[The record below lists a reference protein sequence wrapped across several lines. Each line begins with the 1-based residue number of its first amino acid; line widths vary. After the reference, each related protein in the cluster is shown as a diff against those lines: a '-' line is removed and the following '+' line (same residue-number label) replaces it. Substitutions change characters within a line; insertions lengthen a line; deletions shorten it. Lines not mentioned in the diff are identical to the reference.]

1 MITDQQSKWYRR
13 ILLPFWNQQEK
24 RIRALWR
31 ILGAVAVALLVP
43 SLLNAVIVRPLDLSF
58 ALMNLVSNGIAA
70 LVALGVVV
78 GWARYVD
85 RRELRAYGFSL
96 TSIWWRTLALGGLVG
111 LLGLGG
117 ALATDITLGWASIS
131 AIISPGTG
139 ELPFLLSI
147 SLFALTYVFVGFWEE
162 AIFRGIVMRNA
173 IEGLNIASVSYR
185 EALVGGWVLSS
196 VLFGLLHFGQATS
209 SLALVFWILAGLI
222 LGLAY
227 LLTDELAVPI
237 GLHFVLDFG
246 ANNVFGLA
254 NVRDVAGDI
263 PTVLRPTFS
272 GPEVFIGLSGVVN
285 TIWLMVIGILSVG
298 IIRWQYGSLRPR
310 IEPYTRPEN

>member
-58 ALMNLVSNGIAA
+58 TLMNLVSNGIAA

-111 LLGLGG
+111 LLGLSG

-162 AIFRGIVMRNA
+162 TIFRGLVMRNA

-185 EALVGGWVLSS
+185 GALVGGWVLSS

-237 GLHFVLDFG
+237 GLHFALDFG

-285 TIWLMVIGILSVG
+285 TIWLMVIGILTVG
-298 IIRWQYGSLRPR
+298 IIKWQYGSLRPR
-310 IEPYTRPEN
+310 IEPYIRPEN

>member
-285 TIWLMVIGILSVG
+285 TIWLMVIGILTVG

>member
-147 SLFALTYVFVGFWEE
+147 LLFALTYVFVGFWEE
-162 AIFRGIVMRNA
+162 AIFRGLVMRNA

-185 EALVGGWVLSS
+185 GALVGGGVLSS

-237 GLHFVLDFG
+237 GLHFALDFG

-285 TIWLMVIGILSVG
+285 TIWLMVIGILTVG
-298 IIRWQYGSLRPR
+298 IIKRQYGSLRPR
-310 IEPYTRPEN
+310 IEPYIRPEN

>member
-162 AIFRGIVMRNA
+162 AIFRGLVMRNA

-185 EALVGGWVLSS
+185 GALVGGWVLSS

-237 GLHFVLDFG
+237 GLHFALDFG

-285 TIWLMVIGILSVG
+285 TIWLMVIGILTIG

>member
-254 NVRDVAGDI
+254 NVRDIAGDI
-263 PTVLRPTFS
+263 PTVLRPSFS

>member
-96 TSIWWRTLALGGLVG
+96 TSIWWRTLALGGLIG

-254 NVRDVAGDI
+254 NVRDIAGDI
-263 PTVLRPTFS
+263 PTVLRPSFS

>member
-185 EALVGGWVLSS
+185 GALVGGWVLSS

-227 LLTDELAVPI
+227 LLTDKLAVPI
-237 GLHFVLDFG
+237 GLHFALDFG

-285 TIWLMVIGILSVG
+285 TIWLMVIGILTVG

>member
-162 AIFRGIVMRNA
+162 AIFRGLVMRNA

-185 EALVGGWVLSS
+185 GALVGGWVLSS

-237 GLHFVLDFG
+237 GLHFALDFG

-285 TIWLMVIGILSVG
+285 TIWLMVIGILTVG
-298 IIRWQYGSLRPR
+298 IIQWQYGSLRPR
-310 IEPYTRPEN
+310 IEPYIRPEN

>member
-1 MITDQQSKWYRR
+1 VITDQQSKWYRR

-24 RIRALWR
+24 RIRAFWR

-70 LVALGVVV
+70 LVAFGVVV

-96 TSIWWRTLALGGLVG
+96 ISIWWRTLALGGLVG

-131 AIISPGTG
+131 AIISPGTS

-147 SLFALTYVFVGFWEE
+147 PLFALTYVFVGFWEE
-162 AIFRGIVMRNA
+162 TIFRGIVMRNA
-173 IEGLNIASVSYR
+173 IEGLNIIPVSYR
-185 EALVGGWVLSS
+185 GALVGGWVLSS

-237 GLHFVLDFG
+237 GLHFALDFG

-285 TIWLMVIGILSVG
+285 TIWLMVIGILTVG